1 MINRFQCKGQD
12 VAFTVCFKR
21 VFLFI
26 DTNLLIYLAMNHSVL
41 LFNATAAC
49 LIIFHIWVFWVRRHF
64 RHRENINCISFV
76 RVEFFVSTW
85 CRKAP
90 QKKLLHLFPNHSLLC
105 TIFVTYT
112 FQSLAFA
119 PCFSFRVMWHFA
131 VLCCYF
137 NRLLHGHKRIVR
149 KTTVA
154 FVSSKGIW

>member
-85 CRKAP
+85 CRKAT
-90 QKKLLHLFPNHSLLC
+90 QKSC
-105 TIFVTYT
+105 YIYSQIT
-112 FQSLAFA
+112 
-119 PCFSFRVMWHFA
+119 
-131 VLCCYF
+131 LCCAQFLSHTHSSLWRSLCVFPSVSCDILPCYAVI
-137 NRLLHGHKRIVR
+137 LIVYCMATR
-149 KTTVA
+149 
-154 FVSSKGIW
+154 G

>member
-12 VAFTVCFKR
+12 VAFTVGFKR

-90 QKKLLHLFPNHSLLC
+90 QKSC
-105 TIFVTYT
+105 YIYSQIT
-112 FQSLAFA
+112 
-119 PCFSFRVMWHFA
+119 
-131 VLCCYF
+131 LCCAQF
-137 NRLLHGHKRIVR
+137 LSHTHSSLWRSLRV
-149 KTTVA
+149 
-154 FVSSKGIW
+154 FPSVSCDILPCYAVILVVYCMATRG